1 MTFRRGRLFA
11 VALAAI
17 CLAPATA
24 HAQGIPTP
32 EQHFGFKMG
41 TEGKL
46 PTWAKT
52 KEYFKLI
59 GERSPKADYFVEGK
73 TTEGDDYPYLIISS
87 AQNMGRLNQILDA
100 NNRLAEAKGLTQE
113 AAAELAS
120 QTVPVYLIEA
130 MMHSTEAANMPA
142 IVDIVHRFATENSP
156 YTREVLNNAVIVVI
170 PAANPD
176 GWRKVGDYF
185 NQTANTDYARTYPDL
200 YHHFAG
206 HDDNRDW
213 FLFTQAETQHRINLT
228 QRFNPVVEHFMHQ
241 QGATGSRIFVP
252 PWAEPVSANLDPI
265 AHESGNA
272 LGLEIGK
279 YLTADG
285 YKGVQHS
292 MGTQNSYGIMF
303 SADVATYTSWRGAS
317 LLLTETAGQRDLAYT
332 YTGQNPL
339 GPQGRSMDV
348 PDPYR
353 SNTWTLEQASEYAK
367 AALYAGVRSVARN
380 HEDWLLNT
388 LYKTTSKSLSA
399 TDVPWAYVLPAGQR
413 DAYAVY
419 ETLRTL
425 ELADVKIERATAP
438 FTAGGKSYPAGSY
451 VLKTQQRMG
460 RFVNQILDNATYP
473 QWARPCATCPLTMPY
488 SEFTDSVPIFFG
500 LTAEPVASAFTA
512 ATEPVATVA
521 PEPVLL
527 PAAPPAT
534 GAYLVAPGSYGLAR
548 LLGQLQKWDVP
559 TFRAGAS
566 FSAGGKDYAPGT
578 VIVPPTARARMV
590 LDETAKATGIAVNA
604 VDTVPDVAGFK
615 LKPGTRIGLVRGAN
629 NMPGGWLMWLFE
641 HFGMEYEVVK
651 ASDYDKLDA
660 LYDTIVL
667 APGVTR
673 ARIVSGLDMTRYPQE
688 FAWAGG
694 AGEAGWSKLAAFV
707 TNGGTL
713 LGLGSASETAQ
724 QLLNLPIQRV
734 ATTQPFSIGGSLL
747 RETFDPAVPAAW
759 GLQADGS
766 TYFNGDRA
774 WNVSDPSAKI
784 AGAYPGTGS
793 MLASGY
799 EVGAEQ
805 LRGKADIVSLK
816 AGQGNV
822 TVVGSQTTF
831 RSWPRALWPIV
842 ANSVYHG
849 PSAAVSAVDIRTLSA
864 AAVAQESGEQPQP
877 EPEPETAAPTTSAPE
892 VKAEA
897 APVATPAAT
906 PVPTTGAVAGTSLAK
921 VTVSCKLAKSR
932 RAVTCTVKGAKGT
945 SLRADLALGKAK
957 ARRSGRGTITLTLR
971 SATRL
976 KAGASV
982 NVRVT
987 SGQTKGAAKVRI
999 GRRATITLR

>member
-1 MTFRRGRLFA
+1 MRHRRLVVG
-11 VALAAI
+11 LAAACI
-17 CLAPATA
+17 GLVPATA
-24 HAQGIPTP
+24 HAQSIPTP
-32 EQHFGFKMG
+32 EQFYGFKMG

-46 PTWAKT
+46 PSWGKT

-59 GERSPKADYFVEGK
+59 GDRSPKADYFVAGK
-73 TTEGDDYPYLIISS
+73 TTENDDYPYLIISS
-87 AQNMGRLNQILDA
+87 AQNMGRLDQILEA

-113 AAAELAS
+113 AAAELAG
-120 QTVPVYLIEA
+120 QTKPVYLIEA
-130 MMHSTEAANMPA
+130 MMHSTEVGNMPA

-156 YTREVLNNAVIVVI
+156 YTREVLKDAVIVVI

-176 GWRKVGDYF
+176 GWRKVVDYF
-185 NQTANTDYARTYPDL
+185 DQTANTSFARTYPDL

-213 FLFTQAETQHRINLT
+213 FLFTQKETQMRIDLT

-241 QGATGSRIFVP
+241 QGANGSRIFMP
-252 PWAEPVSANLDPI
+252 PWAEPVSPNLDPI

-272 LGLEIGK
+272 LGLEMGK

-317 LLLTETAGQRDLAYT
+317 LVLTETAGQRDLAYQ
-332 YTGQNPL
+332 YNSQNPL

-353 SNTWTLEQASEYAK
+353 GTTWTLEQASEYAK

-380 HEDWLLNT
+380 HQDWLVNT
-388 LYKTTSKSLSA
+388 LYKTTSKTLNG
-399 TDVPWAYVLPAGQR
+399 TDAPYAYVLPAGQR
-413 DAYAVY
+413 DPYAVY
-419 ETLRTL
+419 ETLHTL

-438 FTAGGKSYPAGSY
+438 FTANGKSYPAGSY
-451 VLKTQQRMG
+451 VLRTQQRMG
-460 RFVNQILDNATYP
+460 RFLNQILDNAEYP
-473 QWARPCATCPLTMPY
+473 QWARPCSTCPLTMPY

-500 LTAEPVASAFTA
+500 LQSEAVPSAFTV
-512 ATEPVATVA
+512 ATEPVTTVM

-534 GAYLVAPGSYGLAR
+534 GAYLVAPGSYGLAK
-548 LLGQLQKWDVP
+548 LLGGLQKWDVP
-559 TFRAGAS
+559 TFRAGAA

-590 LDETAKATGIAVNA
+590 LEETAKATGIAVGA
-604 VDTVPDVAGFK
+604 VDTIPDVAGFK
-615 LKPGTRIGLVRGAN
+615 LKPGTRIGLIRGAN
-629 NMPGGWLMWLFE
+629 NMPGGWLMWLFD

-651 ASDYDKLDA
+651 TSDYDKLDA

-673 ARIVSGLDMTRYPQE
+673 ARIVSGLDTTRYPAE
-688 FAWAGG
+688 WAWLGG

-707 TNGGTL
+707 TGGGTL

-734 ATTQPFSIGGSLL
+734 ATTQPFTIGGSLL
-747 RETFDPAVPAAW
+747 RETYDPTVPAAW
-759 GLQADGS
+759 GLKPDGA
-766 TYFNGDRA
+766 TYFNNDRA
-774 WNVSDPSAKI
+774 WNVSDPNAQI

-805 LRGKADIVSLK
+805 LRGKADVVSLK

-822 TVVGSQTTF
+822 TVVGSQNTF
-831 RSWPRALWPIV
+831 RSWPRALWPLV
-842 ANSVYHG
+842 ANTVYHG
-849 PSAAVSAVDIRTLSA
+849 PSSAVSAVDIKTLAA
-864 AAVAQESGEQPQP
+864 AAVAAERGE
-877 EPEPETAAPTTSAPE
+877 EPAAPTVSAPE
-892 VKAEA
+892 VKPEAQAPAA
-897 APVATPAAT
+897 APVATPAPAPAVQVASAT
-906 PVPTTGAVAGTSLAK
+906 RTTVS
-921 VTVSCKLAKSR
+921 VSCKLASSR
-932 RAVTCTVKGAKGT
+932 RAVTCTIKGAKG
-945 SLRADLALGKAK
+945 SNLRADLAHGKAK
-957 ARRSGRGTITLTLR
+957 ARRSGRGTVKVTLR
-971 SATRL
+971 VAKRL
-976 KAGASV
+976 NRASKV
-982 NVRVT
+982 TVKVT
-987 SGQTKGAAKVRI
+987 SGKTAGAVKARA
-999 GRRATITLR
+999 GRKATITLR